1 MLASLQIS
9 NYALIEE
16 LFMKPNPSFT
26 IITGE
31 TGAGKSILLGA
42 LGLIIGQRADLNAL
56 KNKEKKCI
64 VEAKF
69 EIKNYQLKSFFDEN
83 DLDYEHT
90 TIIRREIS
98 PNGKSRAFINDTPVN
113 LNLLKELG
121 EQLID
126 IHSQHQTIALN
137 DQSFQ
142 LRVIDAIADNKDI
155 LKAYQ
160 SNFKKY
166 QTLKR
171 DLADK
176 EASINKAKSEEDFL
190 QFQFDELD
198 RLNLKINEDQ
208 ELEEEQDNLE
218 HVEDTKS
225 ASNSALQLLKEQE
238 ENILS
243 MMASVKIALS
253 DAAKHNKNIGE
264 LQDRFKSVF
273 IELEDITDEIESEND
288 DLVYDPE
295 RLEYIRERLSAI
307 YNLQKKHQLTS
318 VEELLQLKADLE
330 DKLIQISNFDDN
342 VMQLKKDIQLAEKE
356 LSIISNQLSDRR
368 KDAKKILEK
377 RVEGIL
383 SQLSMKNAVLEVQI
397 NREDKFRSYGN
408 ENIQFLFTANKGVEL
423 RDLSKVASGGELSR
437 LMLAIKSILA
447 EKESLPTIIFDEIDT
462 GISGEIAD
470 QVGSILKSMSQS
482 LQIISI
488 THLAQMAAKG
498 KMHLKVFKK
507 DNNDAT
513 SSYIKELSEEERV
526 EELAKMLSGAK
537 TSAAAIENAK
547 ELLKD

>member
-1 MLASLQIS
+1 
-9 NYALIEE
+9 
-16 LFMKPNPSFT
+16 MKPNPSFT

-56 KNKEKKCI
+56 KDKEKKCI

-69 EIKNYQLKSFFDEN
+69 EIKNYQLSSFFDEN
-83 DLDYEHT
+83 DLDYEDI
-90 TIIRREIS
+90 TIVRREIT
-98 PNGKSRAFINDTPVN
+98 PNGKSRAFINDTPVT
-113 LNLLKELG
+113 LTLLKELG

-142 LRVIDAIADNKDI
+142 LRVIDAIADNKAI
-155 LKAYQ
+155 LKEYKIH
-160 SNFKKY
+160 FKKY
-166 QTLKR
+166 QSLKKE
-171 DLADK
+171 LAEK
-176 EASINKAKSEEDFL
+176 EASISKAKSEEDFL

-198 RLNLKINEDQ
+198 QLNLKINEDQ

-225 ASNSALQLLKEQE
+225 STNSALQLLKEQDD
-238 ENILS
+238 NILS
-243 MMASVKIALS
+243 MMGTIKIALS
-253 DAAKHNKNIGE
+253 DAAKHNKNMAE
-264 LQDRFKSVF
+264 LQERFKSVF
-273 IELEDITDEIESEND
+273 IELEDITDEIDSENE

-318 VEELLQLKADLE
+318 VEELLNLRAEIEQ
-330 DKLIQISNFDDN
+330 KLFQISNFDDN
-342 VMQLKKDIQLAEKE
+342 VKHLKKNIQLAEAE
-356 LSIISNQLSDRR
+356 LTEVAKQLSQKR
-368 KDAKKILEK
+368 KEAKALLEK

-383 SQLSMKNAVLEVQI
+383 SQLSMKNAVLQVQI
-397 NREDKFRSYGN
+397 NPEEKFRSYGN

-470 QVGSILKSMSQS
+470 QVGSILKTMSQS

-507 DNNDAT
+507 DSDDAT
-513 SSYIKELSEEERV
+513 SSYIKQLSEEERV
-526 EELAKMLSGAK
+526 EEIAKMLSGAK
-537 TSAAAIENAK
+537 TTSAAIENAK